1 MSTTHIPDDR
11 PSSITLEIV
20 VAPQAHDWLIEVQDD
35 DGARQVPLTQ
45 SRLVFGTSRIA
56 DVVIH
61 DPTVSSR
68 HCALSVLGSGISIE
82 DLGSTNGTFVGT
94 ARVREAW
101 GAAGTVVTV
110 GHSTLMFRPVQAPD
124 DQRDDFGPP
133 LEGVAGASVAMRRL
147 AAQVRRLARLSQPV
161 LIFGE
166 TGSGKELIARAL
178 HGEGP
183 RATKP
188 FVVVNMG
195 TLPRDL
201 IETELFGHE
210 RGAFTGAIAR
220 RRGAFRDAE
229 GGTLFLDEIGELPLE
244 AQPKLL
250 RALDGYEVRSVGES
264 GSGSR
269 ANVRVIAATHQRLEQ
284 LVTERLFRRD
294 LFHRLEAFVLELP
307 PLRARPGDVAAIAR
321 ALLDPL
327 ESDFGRRRLT
337 PGAIARLAAHEWPGN
352 VRELRNVLLRA
363 CAVGE
368 EALDVRE
375 IDIALRI
382 DKSEEHAR
390 SITPAL
396 AKALL
401 REHNGNL
408 SAAARAARCPR
419 TTFRKL
425 LGG

>member
-1 MSTTHIPDDR
+1 MSTLTPEDR
-11 PSSITLEIV
+11 PSSVTLEIV
-20 VAPQAHDWLIEVQDD
+20 VASQPHDWLIEVQDE
-35 DGARQVPLTQ
+35 DGARQVPLTE
-45 SRLVFGTSRIA
+45 SRIVVGTSRGA

-68 HCALSVLGSGISIE
+68 HCALSTLGSGIAIE

-101 GAAGTVVTV
+101 GAAGTIVTL
-110 GHSTLMFRPVQAPD
+110 GNSTLVFRVVQAPD

-133 LEGVAGASVAMRRL
+133 LSGVAGASVAMRRL
-147 AAQVRRLARLSQPV
+147 AAQVRRLARHSQPV

-178 HGEGP
+178 HREGP
-183 RATKP
+183 RESKP

-195 TLPRDL
+195 TLPREL

-220 RRGAFRDAE
+220 RAGAFRDAE

-250 RALDGYEVRSVGES
+250 RALDGYEVRAVGAS

-307 PLRARPGDVAAIAR
+307 PMRARRGDIASIAR
-321 ALLDPL
+321 AVLDHL
-327 ESDFGRRRLT
+327 EPDFGRRRLT

-363 CAVGE
+363 CDLGE

-375 IDIALRI
+375 IDLSLRI
-382 DKSEEHAR
+382 DAVDESVRAI
-390 SITPAL
+390 SPAL

-408 SAAARAARCPR
+408 SAAARAAGCPR

-425 LGG
+425 LGAD